1 MITEKSTLAEILK
14 YSAAKNVLIKYQ
26 VPCLACPMAQF
37 EMGQLALGQICK
49 VYGINIAPLIEEL
62 NAALSKTDN
71 NSDI

>member
-37 EMGQLALGQICK
+37 EMGAVGSWANLQ
-49 VYGINIAPLIEEL
+49 GIWH
-62 NAALSKTDN
+62 
-71 NSDI
+71 